1 MNETN
6 SGAQTTAIVPKAP
19 EALELKEQQELE
31 IKSGELVEKLEGGKN
46 RELVRQ
52 LENLGADA
60 QAGAARETELLKVRV
75 GEMMKQ
81 IDGKG
86 SAIPNGMVKL
96 RMTLDEINPHVLSQ
110 PGKFGRLLGKTP
122 AIGKILKKIAI
133 KYESVQTQI
142 DAIVAN
148 LRAGGEMLE
157 KDNISLDQLYE
168 QVKQHQLAVQKNA
181 YLGELILNK
190 LVEKLVTSSPEEKP
204 KLEAVQH
211 AVAMRVQDLRTME
224 QVNYQFFVSID
235 MTIDNNRLLKQSVGR
250 TITVTTGLLTVGL
263 AIQAA
268 LSRQKQVLEATKATQ
283 EYAADL
289 LQANAA
295 AIRRQSAEIG
305 DLYTNPVLAL
315 DKVKKAHDD
324 LLAAIEE
331 TEAVKR
337 KGVEKANE
345 GIKALTEMSR
355 TMSQKAGALRPED
368 KEGTAAPSLEA

>member
-1 MNETN
+1 MAETLDN
-6 SGAQTTAIVPKAP
+6 QQTTAVVPKAP
-19 EALELKEQQELE
+19 EDLETKEQQELE
-31 IKSGELVEKLEGGKN
+31 KKSVELVEDLQGGKN

-52 LENLGADA
+52 LENLGAEA
-60 QAGAARETELLKVRV
+60 QTNAARETELLKIRV

-86 SAIPNGMVKL
+86 SAIPEGMVKL

-110 PGKFGRLLGKTP
+110 PGKFGRILGRTP

-142 DAIVAN
+142 DSIVAN
-148 LRAGGEMLE
+148 LREGGEMLI

-181 YLGELILNK
+181 YLGELILKK
-190 LVEKLVTSSPEEKP
+190 LTDKIATCPPEGKS
-204 KLEAVQH
+204 KLEAIQH

-224 QVNYQFFVSID
+224 QVNFQFFVSID
-235 MTIDNNRLLKQSVGR
+235 MTIDNNRLLKQSVDR
-250 TITVTTGLLTVGL
+250 TITVTTSLLTVGL

-295 AIRRQSAEIG
+295 AIRQQSGEIA
-305 DLYTNPVLAL
+305 DLHTNPVLAL

-345 GIKALTEMSR
+345 GIAALTEMSK
-355 TMSQKAGALRPED
+355 TMSEKAGALRPED
-368 KEGTAAPSLEA
+368 KEQAQASIEA